1 MRRRGFFLT
10 GKQMGE
16 NRIFFSRAHFY
27 RRGFWCQ
34 GAFLMREMFLYWIFK
49 GQILGP
55 HFIGKPREWNPEKQL
70 MGGKWGEDNGR
81 EETPFGRIM

>member
-1 MRRRGFFLT
+1 
-10 GKQMGE
+10 
-16 NRIFFSRAHFY
+16 
-27 RRGFWCQ
+27 
-34 GAFLMREMFLYWIFK
+34 MREMFLYWIFK